1 LPPID
6 ATPGHGTA
14 GQRSHHAA
22 TGLTRLAERLPLRI
36 LIGLAALTAL
46 AACTGDTDTRPSP
59 TAVVATPTPTSVPE
73 TQTPVPQATRLTI
86 ERAATFYGRDEGD
99 TASGMVAGDFNGD
112 GAMDVLLAAS
122 QADGPANGRTDAG
135 EVYLFLGPFQ
145 AGDERDAGQG
155 QEALTVYGADPGD
168 QLGRAMAAGDVNG
181 DGFDDLVLSAPFA
194 DGLDE
199 KRPDSGQVHILFGS
213 LEMGQEAREIDL
225 AATSSDVTIY
235 GADAGDLA
243 GFAIATADVHGDG
256 IADLILGALWADG
269 PDNARSRAGD
279 IYVISGAP
287 APPPQLDLAA
297 EDGTAVIFGAQ
308 PDDRLGETVATGD
321 VNGDGV
327 DDLIL
332 PAPFASGPQNAREA
346 AGETY
351 VIFGPPPTEVDIA
364 RGQQDITIVG
374 VDAGDQLGHSLG
386 SADFDGDGMADILLA
401 AVSADG
407 LDNLARLAGEA
418 AVVFGTDQAGLQVDV
433 AAGDAASLI
442 YAANAGDRLGRSAAV
457 GHINDDRLADLLIAA
472 PGDDGF
478 EQGRI
483 NVGAI
488 YIIFGSSSLPAAI
501 FLADGAG
508 DLIIEGLDEGDILGT
523 EVFATPALLAQDMDG
538 DGRDEVLV
546 SAPRGDGPD
555 DGRQDAGEGYI
566 VFLETALDD

>member
-1 LPPID
+1 MTRIAGRFLPG
-6 ATPGHGTA
+6 ALVA
-14 GQRSHHAA
+14 
-22 TGLTRLAERLPLRI
+22 
-36 LIGLAALTAL
+36 LAALTSL
-46 AACTGDTDTRPSP
+46 SGCTGGTSAPSSPTVIAETPSP
-59 TAVVATPTPTSVPE
+59 IATPETVTPLPPT
-73 TQTPVPQATRLTI
+73 TRIII
-86 ERAATFYGRDEGD
+86 EQAATFYGRDEGD

-122 QADGPANGRTDAG
+122 QADGPDNTRVDAG

-145 AGDERDAGQG
+145 PGDRRDAGQE
-155 QEALTVYGADPGD
+155 QQALTIYGADPGD
-168 QLGRAMAAGDVNG
+168 QLGRAIGAGDVNG
-181 DGFDDLVLSAPFA
+181 DGIDDLILGAPFA

-199 KRPDSGQVHILFGS
+199 NRPDSGQVHILFGS
-213 LEMGQEAREIDL
+213 LAMGQEAPEIDL

-235 GADAGDLA
+235 GADAEDLA

-279 IYVISGAP
+279 IYVISGAAALP
-287 APPPQLDLAA
+287 LQLDLAA
-297 EDGTAVIFGAQ
+297 EDGAAVIFGAQ
-308 PDDRLGETVATGD
+308 PDHRLGETVATGD

-332 PAPFASGPQNAREA
+332 PAPFAPGPQSDREA

-386 SADFDGDGMADILLA
+386 SGDVDGDGMDDILLG
-401 AVSADG
+401 AVSANG
-407 LDNLARLAGEA
+407 FGNEARLAGEA
-418 AVVFGTDQAGLQVDV
+418 AVVAGSDSRGLQVDV
-433 AAGDAASLI
+433 AAGDATSLI
-442 YAANAGDRLGRSAAV
+442 YAANAGDRLGRSATV
-457 GHINDDRLADLLIAA
+457 GKVNADRLADLLIAA
-472 PGDDGF
+472 PGDDGSGP
-478 EQGRI
+478 GRG

-488 YIIFGSSSLPAAI
+488 YIIFGSESLPSKI
-501 FLADGAG
+501 SLALGAS

-523 EVFATPALLAQDMDG
+523 EVFTTPALLARDMDG
-538 DGRDEVLV
+538 DGRDEILV

-555 DGRQDAGEGYI
+555 NRRQDAGEGYI
-566 VFLETALDD
+566 VFLAAETLGD